1 MLHVGNRKK
10 MVYFLKAYG
19 VYSGVYLFS
28 WILYSLVVGT
38 IKFSLYILC
47 VYLFLNNNTDYF
59 APTFGD
65 YSGIPQMKFTLT
77 YENYCGIN
85 ILAFLTTYSYTLF
98 AAIAIPHN
106 QIGIKLL
113 TPVILMGIYGILLP
127 YFITQNAQRFYLIS
141 PTGWLIHITSYK
153 SLFIPLSIFK
163 TTSVY
168 VNIFLCQFF
177 VPFCSAILLELLK
190 IYRF

>member
-65 YSGIPQMKFTLT
+65 YSGIP
-77 YENYCGIN
+77 
-85 ILAFLTTYSYTLF
+85 
-98 AAIAIPHN
+98 
-106 QIGIKLL
+106 
-113 TPVILMGIYGILLP
+113 
-127 YFITQNAQRFYLIS
+127 
-141 PTGWLIHITSYK
+141 
-153 SLFIPLSIFK
+153 
-163 TTSVY
+163 
-168 VNIFLCQFF
+168 
-177 VPFCSAILLELLK
+177 
-190 IYRF
+190 